1 MDMPRVGKSG
11 QIVLPNWL
19 LEALH
24 LAPGDRVAI
33 SVEGE
38 RAVLTPVH
46 LRTVPQLRGILAT
59 DRPVDPKTGRREYEA
74 HLVEK
79 WAGEKSNA

>member
-11 QIVLPNWL
+11 QIVLPSWL

-38 RAVLTPVH
+38 RAVLTPVRD
-46 LRTVPQLRGILAT
+46 RTAPQLRRILAT
-59 DRPVDPKTGRREYEA
+59 NRPVDLKAARAEYQA

-79 WAGEKSNA
+79 WNRQKSDG